1 MRYNVSEIL
10 AVIRDRRSIAPEKYS
25 ARKVHR
31 EIVEQLLTNA
41 TWAPNHGLTQPWR
54 FTVFM
59 DGAQQEMAVRMAELY
74 RDHAKHGGTP
84 VNEAAALKLAERGRK
99 ASVIVAL
106 GLAHDAAGKF
116 PEWEDRSALAAAV
129 QNMYLTA
136 TAHGIG
142 AFWSTPRF
150 IGEPGMRELLGWGD
164 DVQCA
169 GIFYLGYPEG
179 DWPKSH
185 RKPLEYVTKWVQGS
199 GEKGPGEKTG
209 S

>member
-10 AVIRDRRSIAPEKYS
+10 AVIRDRRTIAPEKYS

-59 DGAQQEMAVRMAELY
+59 DGAQLEMAARMAQLY
-74 RDHAKHGGTP
+74 RDHAKHGGKAM
-84 VNEAAALKLAERGRK
+84 NETAALKLAERGRK

-142 AFWSTPRF
+142 AFWSTPGF

-185 RKPLEYVTKWVQGS
+185 RKPLEYVTKWVRG
-199 GEKGPGEKTG
+199 GEQKGPGEKTV